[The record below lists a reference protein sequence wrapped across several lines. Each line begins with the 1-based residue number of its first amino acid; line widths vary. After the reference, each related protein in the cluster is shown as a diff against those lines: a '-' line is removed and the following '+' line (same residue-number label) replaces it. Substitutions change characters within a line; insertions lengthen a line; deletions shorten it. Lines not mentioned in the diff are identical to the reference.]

1 MSPFCDPVTVT
12 STPHS
17 SWWKSMD
24 ASEDTV
30 STMKSAGWPVASM
43 AARMSGRLVVTPVE
57 VSLCTIMTARMR
69 PGRSRRSLSSTSWGS
84 TPARQSP
91 DTRST
96 SSPRRSATSAHFPA
110 KKPRSKARTRSP
122 GASVFTSAASHA
134 PVAEE
139 GKTKT
144 VPSVLKTG
152 FRSSSTARVSSAN
165 SGPRWSMTARSMARR
180 TRSGTLV
187 GPGSW
192 RKCRPLRVVMRP
204 SGDVERAAD

>member
-1 MSPFCDPVTVT
+1 MSPFCEPVTVT

-17 SWWKSMD
+17 SWRKSMD

-30 STMKSAGWPVASM
+30 STMKSAGWPAASM
-43 AARMSGRLVVTPVE
+43 AARMSGMLVVTPVE
-57 VSLCTIMTARMR
+57 VSLCTTITARML
-69 PGRSRRSLSSTSWGS
+69 PLVSRRSLSSTSCGS

-91 DTRST
+91 ATRST
-96 SSPRRSATSAHFPA
+96 SSPRRAATSAHLSA
-110 KKPRSKARTRSP
+110 KKPRSKARTPSP
-122 GASVFTSAASHA
+122 GERVFTRAASHA

-152 FRSSSTARVSSAN
+152 FRSSRTARVSSAN

-192 RKCRPLRVVMRP
+192 RKCRPLRVVMRVL
-204 SGDVERAAD
+204 G